1 MFVAFFI
8 VANVVSMAVSLV
20 NRPCKL
26 VGRIGAAGVSKQR
39 VTSLIT
45 HARSIYCS
53 LVQRL
58 LVLLLYYCLYDNN
71 KYRCNSDRSE
81 PVNESTPRA
90 FVMNFGL
97 ITRAAHVHLCMHTS
111 GRVFLYCCSP
121 CLLAISCSLTQV
133 DSFKSSSAQKQFD
146 MVSNYFFTYVFGVE
160 CFLKMVRKAT
170 VAALALVADA
180 FAVALHLRPVWIGG
194 G

>member
-97 ITRAAHVHLCMHTS
+97 ITHSRCTCTSLHAHIRAYVFVLLFPLLARHFLFSHT
-111 GRVFLYCCSP
+111 GGQLQILERPEAVRHGVQLFLY
-121 CLLAISCSLTQV
+121 
-133 DSFKSSSAQKQFD
+133 
-146 MVSNYFFTYVFGVE
+146 
-160 CFLKMVRKAT
+160 
-170 VAALALVADA
+170 
-180 FAVALHLRPVWIGG
+180 LRLRRRVLSQDGA
-194 G
+194 